1 LRQFFA
7 AYHDPVVGLEKGRDM
22 LRRWLFGV
30 CCLLSA
36 ASVLAA
42 AQPRSGVTGTLSQ
55 APACPGPQRVD
66 QEACV
71 APVGGAKV
79 QLLRSEGEVAASA
92 VSAADG
98 SFTLYASPGR
108 YRLRAEVE
116 GLYPR
121 CEDIAVTIRKGRM
134 ARAEL
139 RCDSGM
145 R

>member
-1 LRQFFA
+1 MR
-7 AYHDPVVGLEKGRDM
+7 G
-22 LRRWLFGV
+22 RWLFFG

-36 ASVLAA
+36 ASGLAA
-42 AQPRSGVTGTLSQ
+42 VQPRSGVTGALSQ

-71 APVGGAKV
+71 APVAALRV
-79 QLLRSEGEVAASA
+79 QLRKANDEVAASA

-98 SFTLYASPGR
+98 GFTLYAPPGR
-108 YRLRAEVE
+108 YRLHAESD

-121 CEDIAVTIRKGRM
+121 CEDVAVTIRKGRM
-134 ARAEL
+134 ARVQL

>member
-1 LRQFFA
+1 
-7 AYHDPVVGLEKGRDM
+7 M
-22 LRRWLFGV
+22 SRRWLFLG
-30 CCLLSA
+30 CCVLSA
-36 ASVLAA
+36 VSGLAA
-42 AQPRSGVTGTLSQ
+42 AQPRSGVIGTLSQ
-55 APACPGPQRVD
+55 EPACPGPQRVD

-71 APVGGAKV
+71 APVDGAKV
-79 QLLRSEGEVAASA
+79 QLLRNDGAVAASA

-98 SFTLYASPGR
+98 SFTLYAPAGR
-108 YRLRAEVE
+108 YRLHAKID

-121 CEDIAVTIRKGRM
+121 CDDLAVNIRKGRM